1 MNGILNQW
9 WRMGG
14 LLGIGFVVLFL
25 IGVIALQGET
35 PTYDDP
41 IDEIRAYWEDDGDTY
56 LLGDYL
62 IGLAFL
68 FGWVPLI
75 VTLRAL
81 LGRAEGEPQLW
92 SRVAFVGGVVTLVFG
107 AVAGVAM
114 GALAFG
120 AENIDDASM
129 QTLMYIGVYGFNN
142 LAFAAGLFML
152 AASLV
157 IWQTGVLW
165 RWTGVLGAVA
175 GLLAVISP
183 LGILDDSSEDV
194 FDILGFIGFIGLAL
208 WVLAISICM
217 LLKQEEPVAAA
228 RKAM

>member
-9 WRMGG
+9 WRIGG

-25 IGVIALQGET
+25 IGGIAFQGET

-41 IDEIRAYWEDDGDTY
+41 IDEIRAYWEDDGNTY

-75 VTLRAL
+75 VSLRAL
-81 LGRAEGEPQLW
+81 LGRAEGEPHLW
-92 SRVAFVGGVVTLVFG
+92 SRVAFVGGVITLVFG
-107 AVAGVAM
+107 AVAGLST

-129 QTLMYIGVYGFNN
+129 QTLMYISLYGFNN

-157 IWQTGVLW
+157 IWQTGALW
-165 RWTGVLGAVA
+165 RWTGVLGAIA

-183 LGILDDSSEDV
+183 LGILDDNSDDI
-194 FDILGFIGFIGLAL
+194 FDLLGFFGFIGLAL
-208 WVLAISICM
+208 WVLAISVCM

-228 RKAM
+228 RREM

>member
-1 MNGILNQW
+1 MNGILSQW
-9 WRMGG
+9 WRIGG

-25 IGVIALQGET
+25 IGAIAFQGET

-62 IGLAFL
+62 ISLAFL
-68 FGWVPLI
+68 FGWIPLI
-75 VTLRAL
+75 VSLRAI
-81 LGRAEGEPQLW
+81 LGRAEGEPQFW
-92 SRVAFVGGVVTLVFG
+92 SRVAFVAGVITLVFG
-107 AVAGVAM
+107 AVAGLSM

-120 AENIDDASM
+120 AENIDDTSM
-129 QTLMYIGVYGFNN
+129 QTLMYVGHYGFNN

-157 IWQTGVLW
+157 IWQTGALW
-165 RWTGVLGAVA
+165 RWTGVLGAIA

-183 LGILDDSSEDV
+183 LGILNDNSDDI
-194 FDILGFIGFIGLAL
+194 FDILGFFGFIGLAL
-208 WVLAISICM
+208 WLLAISICM
-217 LLKQEEPVAAA
+217 LLKPEEPVAAA
-228 RKAM
+228 RSEM